1 MSDESGQGV
10 VELGQSLDVDGKTG
24 VPVLRDGIQR
34 QPGQGVVTLQHEP
47 EDIRSVVTV
56 QTVDPPTGGLRH
68 QAVVSSQGEVGTVD
82 VES

>member
-1 MSDESGQGV
+1 MSDQGGQGV

-47 EDIRSVVTV
+47 
-56 QTVDPPTGGLRH
+56 GK
-68 QAVVSSQGEVGTVD
+68 
-82 VES
+82 